1 MPSDKQT
8 GEQAL
13 ETLDAR
19 TRIVWLVLAA
29 LGGLTIGLGAVWVLN
44 QFVVSLEGWVGPVI
58 ASALAL
64 LGCLYALVRYRNWRF
79 DIQDDALYLERGV
92 LTYVESVVP
101 FVRIQNV
108 DTQRGPLER
117 LVGLSSVVVYTAGV
131 RGADVTIPGLPPE
144 RARLIRERLRDRAV
158 ESERADG
165 V

>member
-1 MPSDKQT
+1 MPSDRQT

-29 LGGLTIGLGAVWVLN
+29 LGGLIIGLGAVWALN
-44 QFVVSLEGWVGPVI
+44 QFVVSVEDWVGPI
-58 ASALAL
+58 LAGSLVL

-79 DIQDDALYLERGV
+79 DIQEDALYLEHGV